1 MRWHTWLVLAGGVA
15 LCGCRPDQ
23 ATATQRLYDACEAKN
38 LAGVKAAISEGAGV
52 NSPRRDPQF
61 GFSPLE
67 VSTNAPEIVAELLK
81 QGAAPKKAGAQ
92 GYLPLGVAAVSGAAK
107 SMELILKGG
116 ALLEGK
122 DADGETALAQAVRNG
137 RFDNAKLL
145 ISWGAN
151 VNTKDRRGQTPLFH
165 VVMTS
170 RLNSVD
176 RTELA
181 KLLILRGANPLA
193 KDIHG
198 RTPLSYA
205 DTTQARLTGVS
216 QDLIDLFPKPG
227 DDVLPTISP

>member
-1 MRWHTWLVLAGGVA
+1 MVLASSLA
-15 LCGCRPDQ
+15 MFGCRPEQ
-23 ATATQRLYDACEAKN
+23 GAATKRLYEACEAKN
-38 LAGVKAAISEGAGV
+38 LEGVKRAISEGADV

-67 VSTNAPEIVAELLK
+67 VSTNAPDIVAELLK

-92 GYLPLGVAAVSGAAK
+92 GYLPLAVAAVSGAAK
-107 SMELILKGG
+107 SMELILKAG

-122 DADGETALAQAVRNG
+122 DADGETALAQAIRNG
-137 RFDNAKLL
+137 RSDNAKLL

-151 VNTKDRRGQTPLFH
+151 VNSKDRRGQTPLFH

-170 RLNSVD
+170 RLTSVD

-181 KLLILRGANPLA
+181 KLLISRGADTQA

-198 RTPLSYA
+198 RTPISYA
-205 DTTQARLTGVS
+205 DTTEARATGVS
-216 QDLIDLFPKPG
+216 QDLIDLFAKQSLG
-227 DDVLPTISP
+227 RTAPTSP